1 MALGAQASNL
11 RNMVMRRG
19 MALTLI
25 GVLIAGGGVFW
36 LTHLLADFLFGVK
49 PLGPVSLIATPLV
62 LSVVALLSLFGC
74 LQSGLFGSIEWLRS
88 ESNERSQTIC
98 GHGTEGTALSEVPG
112 VLHKIKP
119 AKSVCPLLF
128 GEAP

>member
-11 RNMVMRRG
+11 CNMVMRRG
-19 MALTLI
+19 TLTLI
-25 GVLIAGGGVFW
+25 GVLIDGGGAFW

-49 PLGPVSLIATPLV
+49 PLGPVSFIATRWCGVSSPY
-62 LSVVALLSLFGC
+62 SLFGC
-74 LQSGLFGSIEWLRS
+74 LQSELLGSIQWLRS

-112 VLHKIKP
+112 DARLGDVRTQSI
-119 AKSVCPLLF
+119 A
-128 GEAP
+128 